1 MWDFVVLFIYL
12 YTGKILRLKKIIN
25 LLYVV
30 FKLTFGKKGLIYM
43 KIAIMG
49 FGVVGSGVGEVV
61 VKNQETLIKKCGE
74 PIEITHILDLR
85 DFPDSPFK
93 CFTKDFNDILNDPEV
108 GVVVETMGGINPA
121 YDFTKK
127 LLLAGKQVV
136 TSNKELVATHGT
148 ELLKIAKENNLNYL
162 FEASVG
168 GGIPIVR
175 PMYSCLTAGEAT
187 DIFGILNGTTN
198 YILTQMFQY
207 GESFEKALKS
217 AQQKGY
223 AEADPSADIEGKDT
237 CRKIAILATLAFGR
251 ALECDR
257 IQTEGITNITAD
269 DVAYAEKLG
278 YSIKLIG
285 HSTKTGDGVYAAVFP
300 AFVPKTSP
308 LAGINDVFNGIV
320 VKGDD
325 LGEVMFYGRGA
336 GKLPTANAVVA
347 DVVDAVKHKRVN
359 VIIKWDRYEEE
370 YQSSGDDIKYP
381 YYIRFEGKAPA
392 NIPDCRIVAFSDKSE
407 NEFAVLTEEK
417 TRTQLEEFK
426 QSLSG
431 CTALATMR
439 IID

>member
-1 MWDFVVLFIYL
+1 
-12 YTGKILRLKKIIN
+12 
-25 LLYVV
+25 
-30 FKLTFGKKGLIYM
+30 M

-61 VKNQETLIKKCGE
+61 TKNRETLIKKCGE
-74 PIEITHILDLR
+74 EIEIAHILDLR

-93 CFTKDFNDILNDPEV
+93 CFTKNFEDILSDPEV

-127 LLLAGKQVV
+127 LLLAGKQVI
-136 TSNKELVATHGT
+136 TSNKELVAAHGT
-148 ELLKIAKENNLNYL
+148 ELLEIARERNINYL

-198 YILTQMFQY
+198 YILTQMFQH
-207 GESFEKALKS
+207 GESFDNALKA

-223 AEADPSADIEGKDT
+223 AEANPTADVEGKDT
-237 CRKIAILATLAFGR
+237 CRKIAILAALAFGH
-251 ALECDR
+251 ALDCER
-257 IQTEGITNITAD
+257 ISTEGITKISAE

-285 HSTKTGDGVYAAVFP
+285 HSTKADDGVYAAVFP
-300 AFVPKTSP
+300 AFVPKSSP
-308 LAGINDVFNGIV
+308 LAGINDVFNGII

-347 DVVDAVKHKRVN
+347 DVVDAIKHKNVN
-359 VIIKWDRYEEE
+359 VHIKWDKYDEK
-370 YQSSGDDIKYP
+370 YQSEGKTIKYP
-381 YYIRFEGKAPA
+381 YYVRFAGKAPT
-392 NIPDCRIVAFSDKSE
+392 NIPTCKVVAFSDKKE
-407 NEFAVLTEEK
+407 AEFAVLTEPK
-417 TRTQLEEFK
+417 TQSELEELK
-426 QSLSG
+426 ASLKDCSV
-431 CTALATMR
+431 LAAMR
-439 IID
+439 IIE

>member
-1 MWDFVVLFIYL
+1 
-12 YTGKILRLKKIIN
+12 
-25 LLYVV
+25 
-30 FKLTFGKKGLIYM
+30 M

-61 VKNQETLIKKCGE
+61 TKNREILIKKCGE
-74 PIEITHILDLR
+74 EIEIAHILDLR

-93 CFTKDFNDILNDPEV
+93 CFTKNFEDILSDPEV

-121 YDFTKK
+121 YDFTKR
-127 LLLAGKQVV
+127 LLLAGKQVI
-136 TSNKELVATHGT
+136 TSNKELVAAHGT
-148 ELLKIAKENNLNYL
+148 ELLEIARQRNINYL

-198 YILTQMFQY
+198 YILTQMFQH
-207 GESFEKALKS
+207 GESFDNALKA

-223 AEADPSADIEGKDT
+223 AEANPTADVEGKDT
-237 CRKIAILATLAFGR
+237 CRKIAILAALAFGH
-251 ALECDR
+251 ALDCER
-257 IQTEGITNITAD
+257 ISTEGITKISSE

-285 HSTKTGDGVYAAVFP
+285 HSTKADDGVYAAVFP
-300 AFVPKTSP
+300 AFVPKSSP
-308 LAGINDVFNGIV
+308 LAGINDVFNGII

-347 DVVDAVKHKRVN
+347 DVVDAIKHKNVN
-359 VIIKWDRYEEE
+359 VLIKWDKYDEKH
-370 YQSSGDDIKYP
+370 QSEGKTIKYP
-381 YYIRFEGKAPA
+381 YYVRFAGKAPT
-392 NIPDCRIVAFSDKSE
+392 NIPACKVVAFSDKE
-407 NEFAVLTEEK
+407 ETEFAVLTEPK
-417 TRTQLEEFK
+417 TQSELEELK
-426 QSLSG
+426 ASLKDCSV
-431 CTALATMR
+431 LAAMR
-439 IID
+439 IIE